1 MIVIEGGLVMP
12 LNDSKNLERHLDD
25 NEVKRKAI
33 KLVIAHLRKKV
44 SKEYMGIEY
53 LVDWLEEMEALLK
66 DEEFNIKEYHRMRK
80 QLNSVIEST
89 LDEEMRTKLRNSW
102 HSFGKALD
110 KKAEPY

>member
-1 MIVIEGGLVMP
+1 MSVSKDIEKN
-12 LNDSKNLERHLDD
+12 LNDLD
-25 NEVKRKAI
+25 VKRKAV

-53 LVDWLEEMEALLK
+53 LIDWLGEMDELLNRE
-66 DEEFNIKEYHRMRK
+66 DFDIKEYYGMRR

-89 LDEEMRTKLRNSW
+89 LDAEMREKIRNSW

-110 KKAEPY
+110 KKVKPY